1 MNIEKITAFPEI
13 TDVVIEDNN
22 IVSLTQGYYDIDKV
36 TVHIQKCIEMVR
48 KYEKMGYYNLAKP
61 EFISEVITTF
71 SNLELSKKE
80 VIRANNF
87 MNITGFQEC
96 NRVWQLPDELKVQA
110 SQMLHGF
117 YITFDTVNWEDFSV
131 IPIKN

>member
-1 MNIEKITAFPEI
+1 MSIEKITAFPEI

-61 EFISEVITTF
+61 EFISAITEPLTF
-71 SNLELSKKE
+71 SPS
-80 VIRANNF
+80 
-87 MNITGFQEC
+87 
-96 NRVWQLPDELKVQA
+96 
-110 SQMLHGF
+110 
-117 YITFDTVNWEDFSV
+117 SV
-131 IPIKN
+131 ALMPAIFAE